1 MAELLVVA
9 LSVFGFAMFSQRS
22 SMSPVT
28 APMVFTATGL
38 LLGTIGTEWFDLTF
52 DGEVVSVLVEGTL
65 VLVLFTDAARIDLT
79 ALRSFAA
86 LPARLLGIGLPL
98 TILAG
103 TAAAALL
110 FDSLTLVEAGLVAAI
125 LAPTMLPWGR
135 RSLATGV
142 SPRGSDRRST
152 SRVA

>member
-1 MAELLVVA
+1 
-9 LSVFGFAMFSQRS
+9 
-22 SMSPVT
+22 MSPVT
-28 APMVFTATGL
+28 APMVFTAIGL
-38 LLGTIGTEWFDLTF
+38 LLGTTGTDWFDLTL

-65 VLVLFTDAARIDLT
+65 VLFTDAARIDLR

-86 LPARLLGIGLPL
+86 LPARLLGIRLPL

-110 FDSLTLVEAGLVAAI
+110 FGSLALVESGLVAAI